1 MVHLVIYRAMDSIMV
16 AGINIDM
23 LDCPK
28 VTYIYIVTS
37 CRQDVTTI
45 ISYIGIMAIFS
56 GLHIANQKQIQNVLD
71 MRN

>member
-28 VTYIYIVTS
+28 VTYIYS
-37 CRQDVTTI
+37 YQLQAGCRNHHI
-45 ISYIGIMAIFS
+45 IYWDNGDFFLVYI
-56 GLHIANQKQIQNVLD
+56 
-71 MRN
+71 